1 MLTRTRRIAT
11 AALAVAAIGSQ
22 PAVAMPYEP
31 TGGNSSSIAPMGEHA
46 ASLSDIEPRPVPT
59 ERELG
64 DLRTESAQEPF
75 QPVVVEV
82 EEQVASG
89 FDWSAA
95 GIGAAGGL
103 ALVLIGGAAVALA
116 RHRPARTA
124 AS

>member
-11 AALAVAAIGSQ
+11 AALAVAAMGAQ
-22 PAVAMPYEP
+22 PAVAMPSEP
-31 TGGNSSSIAPMGEHA
+31 TGGTGNSIVPMGEHA
-46 ASLSDIEPRPVPT
+46 ASLNGLEPSAATPQ
-59 ERELG
+59 RELG

-103 ALVLIGGAAVALA
+103 ALVLIGGAAVAVA
-116 RHRPARTA
+116 RHRPARTMP
-124 AS
+124 S